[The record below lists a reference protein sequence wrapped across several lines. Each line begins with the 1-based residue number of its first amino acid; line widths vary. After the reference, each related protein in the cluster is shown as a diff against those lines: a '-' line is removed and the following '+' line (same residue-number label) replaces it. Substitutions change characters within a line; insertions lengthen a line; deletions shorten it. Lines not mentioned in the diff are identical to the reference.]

1 MTAYFEQW
9 LNGLVYELFFPAELH
24 ARNLRLFEA
33 TAQLNPPA
41 LEKLSDAQ
49 KLTRLTEVFTQA
61 YDIKAPLR
69 ALLFDLRSLETIRI
83 IEGVSGETNPTN
95 AEATA

>member
-24 ARNLRLFEA
+24 ARQLRLFEA

-49 KLTRLTEVFTQA
+49 KLARLQELYEQA
-61 YDIKAPLR
+61 STPNAPLP
-69 ALLFDLRSLETIRI
+69 AQLATLRTLDSIKI
-83 IEGVSGETNPTN
+83 IEGTVSAP
-95 AEATA
+95 